1 MLQSRLRLGRHDCD
15 LDSGAFRKSLL
26 ALALIAALALS
37 AVPSFGQDLRPM
49 PVASK
54 PNGVTLN
61 TDCREHI
68 TAKDLTGDLKCED
81 AKIQILDAET
91 KALDRQGKA
100 LDSQGMNLGNRATFL
115 KNEQACK
122 DQILEAAKAK
132 KVALNFPQPR
142 IGEFCATARRLGL
155 KVSGL

>member
-1 MLQSRLRLGRHDCD
+1 
-15 LDSGAFRKSLL
+15 
-26 ALALIAALALS
+26 
-37 AVPSFGQDLRPM
+37 M

-91 KALDRQGKA
+91 KALDAQGKTLDRQGKA
-100 LDSQGMNLGNRATFL
+100 LDSQGMNLGDRAIFL

-132 KVALNFPQPR
+132 KVVLNFPQPR

-155 KVSGL
+155 KVSGLQKRESLAGAPTIAADPAR